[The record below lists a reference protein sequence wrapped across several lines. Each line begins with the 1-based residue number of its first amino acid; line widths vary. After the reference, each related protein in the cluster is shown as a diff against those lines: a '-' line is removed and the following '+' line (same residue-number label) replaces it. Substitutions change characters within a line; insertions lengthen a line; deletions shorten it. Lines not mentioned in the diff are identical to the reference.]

1 MLGKPVPDSF
11 LASTGDSPFSLSSAR
26 GKKLVLYF
34 CPQDRGRAATRM
46 HFPIEL
52 LSDRAEAACERLGV
66 MKSGHVQEVL
76 NFAKAL

>member
-1 MLGKPVPDSF
+1 MLGKPVPDF
-11 LASTGDSPFSLSSAR
+11 TLASTGDSPFSLSSAR

-34 CPQDRGRAATRM
+34 CPQDRGPAATQN
-46 HFPIEL
+46 FPFEL
-52 LSDRAEAACERLGV
+52 LLEREVALRERLGV